1 MYAIGSTVR
10 RVVRVYAADG
20 VTLADAD
27 STPSSGTLRVNG
39 SDTAAVVSVTKRA
52 ATTGTYD
59 VSCSLA
65 GRALGD
71 ECLLTVEFVIGGV
84 TVPWESDTFRVTLDS
99 NNLVL
104 SNLTRI
110 VGETALP
117 LNLVSLLN
125 DYIQNPGLD
134 ANVIRWKGTNV
145 AVGGPDNRPL
155 VRVDQLANNTVTAAS
170 IAAEALNGKGDWALA
185 TYWTQTRAGYLDKLN
200 VTGTLAHTDNADT
213 FKADV
218 SGLLTASGF
227 ASALPA
233 NFGDMAIDEG
243 GLVLVNVLQLNSST
257 AGVGALGELGAD
269 YATEGTVPARGDWA
283 TDTQAATILDRIG
296 AWTGSG
302 INTILG
308 AFKALLSKAAS
319 APSDIGGTFDPAT
332 DSTEA
337 IREQQDTLSTFDP
350 SSDTVDLSA
359 TSQDALVAAI
369 EAEIAD
375 DATGEAIKQAIV
387 NKLLENLPD
396 LDDLTLAA
404 IATSVRDAIL
414 DRVLAVNHDT
424 PGTPG
429 KLLQEIAAKTTNLPA
444 SPAAV
449 SDIPTASENATATAA
464 AILETPENKLAT
476 DANGNAIVRTKY
488 WGDNASPV
496 HDGAIPNALAGDAN
510 GLPLKSDVAAVGE
523 SADSADQQ
531 ATAAHNAIIGMQG
544 EDGKALL
551 SATTHT
557 GAVVP
562 SVTTV
567 TGNVNG
573 SVGSVVG
580 AVGSVTSP
588 VTAGTVSDKTGYALS
603 ASGLSAIST
612 WTVDITGNVSGSVGS
627 ISGVTFPAGFS
638 TLTVANIQSGLSTLD
653 AAGVRSAIGLA
664 TNNLDT
670 QLASLNVDVDEEAIA
685 TATAAAILETPENK
699 LATDA
704 SGNAKVAF
712 EEEDID
718 SIVDG
723 VSAGLNIPTVD
734 EIHSSLAGQ
743 PLYPVSRVTHGNIV
757 VVRGDSYIL
766 ADGTHL
772 SLVEPANSGWP
783 TDLTGWTLS
792 FTADRHPSLSTGDA
806 SITATTAPT
815 LSATT
820 GTGRIIRVQ
829 LGTADTDGLATDSN
843 GVLAYNFDVV
853 ATSSGKRVT
862 LWRGAMSVLEERTA
876 IA

>member
-27 STPSSGTLRVNG
+27 STPASGTLRVNG
-39 SDTAAVVSVTKRA
+39 SNTAAVVSVTKRA

-65 GRALGD
+65 GRSLGD

-99 NNLVL
+99 KNLVP

-110 VGETALP
+110 VGETAPP
-117 LNLVSLLN
+117 LNLVSLLD

-134 ANVIRWKGTNV
+134 ANVIRWKGTNA

-155 VRVDQLANNTVTAAS
+155 VRVDQFANGTITAAS
-170 IAAEALNGKGDWALA
+170 IAADALNGKGDWNVGKTGYSLSAAGVQAIWDALTSA
-185 TYWTQTRAGYLDKLN
+185 LTTAGSIGKRILDFFGVYTDARGGYLDKLN
-200 VTGTLAHTDNADT
+200 VTGTLAHTDNAAT

-233 NFGDMAIDEG
+233 YFSDMVIDEG
-243 GLVLVNVLQLNSST
+243 GLVCVNVLQLNSST

-283 TDTQAATILDRIG
+283 TD
-296 AWTGSG
+296 
-302 INTILG
+302 
-308 AFKALLSKAAS
+308 
-319 APSDIGGTFDPAT
+319 
-332 DSTEA
+332 
-337 IREQQDTLSTFDP
+337 
-350 SSDTVDLSA
+350 
-359 TSQDALVAAI
+359 
-369 EAEIAD
+369 
-375 DATGEAIKQAIV
+375 
-387 NKLLENLPD
+387 
-396 LDDLTLAA
+396 
-404 IATSVRDAIL
+404 IL

-476 DANGNAIVRTKY
+476 DASGNAIVRTKY

-567 TGNVNG
+567 TGNVDG

>member
-27 STPSSGTLRVNG
+27 STPASGTLRVNG

-65 GRALGD
+65 GRSLGD

-99 NNLVL
+99 NNLVP

-110 VGETALP
+110 GGETAPP

-155 VRVDQLANNTVTAAS
+155 VRVDQLASNTVTAAS
-170 IAAEALNGKGDWALA
+170 IAAEALNGKGDWNVGKTGYSLSAAGVQAIWDALTSA
-185 TYWTQTRAGYLDKLN
+185 LTTAGSIGKRILDFFGVYTDARGGYLDKLN
-200 VTGTLAHTDNADT
+200 VAGTLAHTDNADT

-218 SGLLTASGF
+218 SGLSTLT
-227 ASALPA
+227 
-233 NFGDMAIDEG
+233 
-243 GLVLVNVLQLNSST
+243 
-257 AGVGALGELGAD
+257 
-269 YATEGTVPARGDWA
+269 
-283 TDTQAATILDRIG
+283 
-296 AWTGSG
+296 TG
-302 INTILG
+302 
-308 AFKALLSKAAS
+308 
-319 APSDIGGTFDPAT
+319 
-332 DSTEA
+332 
-337 IREQQDTLSTFDP
+337 
-350 SSDTVDLSA
+350 
-359 TSQDALVAAI
+359 
-369 EAEIAD
+369 
-375 DATGEAIKQAIV
+375 
-387 NKLLENLPD
+387 
-396 LDDLTLAA
+396 
-404 IATSVRDAIL
+404 
-414 DRVLAVNHDT
+414 
-424 PGTPG
+424 
-429 KLLQEIAAKTTNLPA
+429 
-444 SPAAV
+444 
-449 SDIPTASENATATAA
+449 DIPTAAQN
-464 AILETPENKLAT
+464 
-476 DANGNAIVRTKY
+476 
-488 WGDNASPV
+488 
-496 HDGAIPNALAGDAN
+496 
-510 GLPLKSDVAAVGE
+510 
-523 SADSADQQ
+523 
-531 ATAAHNAIIGMQG
+531 
-544 EDGKALL
+544 
-551 SATTHT
+551 
-557 GAVVP
+557 
-562 SVTTV
+562 
-567 TGNVNG
+567 
-573 SVGSVVG
+573 
-580 AVGSVTSP
+580 
-588 VTAGTVSDKTGYALS
+588 
-603 ASGLSAIST
+603 
-612 WTVDITGNVSGSVGS
+612 
-627 ISGVTFPAGFS
+627 
-638 TLTVANIQSGLSTLD
+638 
-653 AAGVRSAIGLA
+653 
-664 TNNLDT
+664 
-670 QLASLNVDVDEEAIA
+670 A

-704 SGNAKVAF
+704 SGNVKVAF